1 MGSYQSEKKM
11 KLVAGFLALAQ
22 ASCPSD
28 SCWNFNSTTNAC
40 TLDTDA
46 GCVELTCQSTGMA
59 IDFSADL
66 FGSGGDGLWLGDIE
80 PSAGGKGF
88 QISANFGDVGST
100 YELTDDLF
108 IQKIWLAK
116 TGEQR
121 ARSSVGHNV
130 IDLGGANDV
139 YTTPFG
145 VGIMFS
151 CEYSRSVTISSDF
164 DVNTVTSFGT
174 KESSGIGNL
183 AGGFSMDLSGAE
195 NDGRFIMGSEMHVGI
210 NWAVTLPDVSYSI
223 TDCTVT
229 HGDISVDIVDGG
241 CYAQTVNAASTGSNS
256 FIWTVFKG
264 VDQDGVQ
271 QSISCTIELCKY
283 CAAPTSCPVNDAMN
297 FQLP

>member
-1 MGSYQSEKKM
+1 MGQLPVREKM

-100 YELTDDLF
+100 YELSDDLF

-195 NDGRFIMGSEMHVGI
+195 MTVDSLWGPKCTLVSTGRSLFPMSAIASPIAPSPTE
-210 NWAVTLPDVSYSI
+210 TS
-223 TDCTVT
+223 
-229 HGDISVDIVDGG
+229 
-241 CYAQTVNAASTGSNS
+241 AST
-256 FIWTVFKG
+256 
-264 VDQDGVQ
+264 
-271 QSISCTIELCKY
+271 LLM
-283 CAAPTSCPVNDAMN
+283 ADAM
-297 FQLP
+297 LKL